1 MLELIDTYDVDG
13 FWVDGENWGSKPCW
27 CDRCCAEFTRRTGI
41 TAIPQNNT
49 AAHWARWLAFH
60 RDLFVEHVT
69 RYANAVH
76 AHKPDCLI
84 CSNWMYTVRQPEAI
98 SAPVDYLS
106 GDYTWDWGAE
116 RAAIEGRLLD
126 GRRDRI
132 SWDLMAWGFTK
143 AGPMRANPPWTMKTA
158 IHLCQEVA
166 EVVALG
172 GAIMIYGKPQRSGW
186 LTGWHQDL
194 LAEVADF
201 CRARKAVCF
210 QSESVPQA
218 AVLHLASSLYTTHA
232 QVDPTNDPALFIY
245 GSAVEPVEGALHAL
259 LETHHSTDI
268 LTEEAAVAR
277 MNAYQVVVVPEQ
289 MQLTDA
295 IVAALEAYARQ
306 GGYVIISGEHLATDY
321 PDLVGATPLADSL
334 AESPNDAWGAIH
346 LPVGERT
353 TGLFGPWQPVTP
365 QGNTTV
371 LYHALCGQEAEKD
384 RTAQAVI
391 TQRTVGSGAI
401 IAIHGPI
408 FRNYA
413 QGHYPALRRFLS
425 NLLDQ
430 LPLAWLV
437 TVDAPKS
444 LELIV
449 RRKADKL
456 LINLLN
462 RGAQEMLS
470 PTRVIVEELP
480 PITSVT
486 LQVRRTAA
494 PQAVT
499 LVPAEGDL
507 TWNHADGIIRIQLA
521 AVPVHSI
528 VVIE

>member
-1 MLELIDTYDVDG
+1 
-13 FWVDGENWGSKPCW
+13 
-27 CDRCCAEFTRRTGI
+27 
-41 TAIPQNNT
+41 
-49 AAHWARWLAFH
+49 
-60 RDLFVEHVT
+60 
-69 RYANAVH
+69 
-76 AHKPDCLI
+76 
-84 CSNWMYTVRQPEAI
+84 MYTVRQPEAI

-106 GDYTWDWGAE
+106 GDYTWAWGAE

-126 GRRDRI
+126 CRRDRI

-143 AGPMRANPPWTMKTA
+143 AGPMRVNPPWTMKPA

-218 AVLHLASSLYTTHA
+218 AVLHLASSLYASHA
-232 QVDPTNDPALFIY
+232 EADPANDSALFIY

-268 LTEEAAVAR
+268 LTEEATLTR
-277 MNAYQVVVVPEQ
+277 MAAYPLVIVPEQ
-289 MQLTDA
+289 IALTDA
-295 IVAALEAYARQ
+295 IVAALEAYARG
-306 GGYVIISGEHLATDY
+306 GGYVIISGERLATDY
-321 PDLVGATPLADSL
+321 PGLVGATAVIDQL

-346 LPVGERT
+346 LPIGERT

-365 QGNTTV
+365 RGNTTV

-384 RTAQAVI
+384 QTSQAVI
-391 TQRTVGSGAI
+391 TQRAVGDGAI

-413 QGHYPALRRFLS
+413 QGHYPELRRFLS
-425 NLLDQ
+425 TLFEQ
-430 LPLAWLV
+430 LPIAWLV
-437 TVDAPKS
+437 TAEGPRT

-449 RRKADKL
+449 RRKENKL

-470 PTRVIVEELP
+470 PTRVIVDELP
-480 PITSVT
+480 PIRDLT
-486 LQVRRTAA
+486 LRVRRAAA

-499 LVPAEGDL
+499 LAPTDCAISWEY
-507 TWNHADGIIRIQLA
+507 ADGLLQVTVPTV
-521 AVPVHSI
+521 AVHNV